1 MRSLT
6 PKAVQVAKVAY
17 GESARAA
24 AVTIDPET
32 GAVYA
37 AVERQVEFGLE
48 VDVLKIAD
56 LEGNDHTP
64 DVSYLFLY
72 DES

>member
-37 AVERQVEFGLE
+37 AVERQVEFGLD
-48 VDVLKIAD
+48 VDVVKLAD
-56 LEGNDHTP
+56 LEGSEHTP
-64 DVSYLFLY
+64 DVSPKPF
-72 DES
+72 SSS

>member
-6 PKAVQVAKVAY
+6 PKAVQAAKVAF

-24 AVTIDPET
+24 AVTVDPET

-37 AVERQVEFGLE
+37 AIERQVEFGLD
-48 VDVLKIAD
+48 VDVVKIAD
-56 LEGNDHTP
+56 LEGNDRTP
-64 DVSYLFLY
+64 DVSCIAFP
-72 DES
+72 S

>member
-32 GAVYA
+32 GAVYV
-37 AVERQVEFGLE
+37 AVERHVEFGLD
-48 VDVLKIAD
+48 VDVVKIAD
-56 LEGNDHTP
+56 LEGNDRTP
-64 DVSYLFLY
+64 DVSLQAVSL
-72 DES
+72 S